1 MCSSNMNTSCVRYI
15 FEHIMCSI
23 TKIDELTNLPKDHW
37 RVLAIT
43 NAGRSF
49 ILYVDCIVFELI
61 GVVLLSEVNDYGGVI
76 AWWVGWQFKIFR
88 WLSS

>member
-1 MCSSNMNTSCVRYI
+1 MVGIT
-15 FEHIMCSI
+15 FETYHVFI

-49 ILYVDCIVFELI
+49 ILYVDCICDRCCVVTEVKIMVVFWL
-61 GVVLLSEVNDYGGVI
+61 G
-76 AWWVGWQFKIFR
+76 GWQFMLFPLPQKMR
-88 WLSS
+88 QAV

>member
-1 MCSSNMNTSCVRYI
+1 MYIAIVRYNDDKIKNICVRILNISCARYH

-43 NAGRSF
+43 KAGRSF
-49 ILYVDCIVFELI
+49 ILYVDCICDRCCI
-61 GVVLLSEVNDYGGVI
+61 VI
-76 AWWVGWQFKIFR
+76 
-88 WLSS
+88 